1 MNKQKYMTKK
11 NILATL
17 ILFIGVLTL
26 QAKVVPAP
34 VFADG
39 MILQQQTEAAIW
51 GTAKPNSKVV
61 ITTTWSKSKT
71 VVNSDADGKWTARL
85 STPVAGGPYEITFN
99 DGEKLTL
106 KNVLIGEVWI
116 CSGQSN
122 MEMPL
127 KGFEA
132 QPVADAADA
141 IFSAKVSQPIRV
153 CMLKKTV
160 AYEVNDECQAK
171 WLEHSPSQI
180 GDASATAYFFAK
192 RLQET
197 LDIPVG
203 VVVVAVGGSP
213 IEAWMNEGVLRKGF
227 EGEFDFAH
235 LKNKKR
241 TRGKAHHDPCVL
253 YNGMLHS
260 VAGYTAKG
268 FVWYQ
273 GCANVADPNQYRR
286 LQPAFVQMLRSEW
299 QNENMPFYYTQLAP
313 HKSNTPDMMWIQAL
327 NTYEIPNSAMAT
339 THDLGDYTCIHPANK
354 KDLGDRLAYLA
365 LTRDYSLNVIDAEV
379 PMPIKYE
386 YGEGEVVVTFNVG
399 RMGLSPRSRDLDGF
413 ELAGEDGVYYPAKA
427 VVLRGGEHKA
437 KAIKVY
443 KCPQVAKP
451 VSVRYAWSR
460 WCPSTLFNCSEIPV
474 TPFDSTI
481 R

>member
-1 MNKQKYMTKK
+1 MTMK
-11 NILATL
+11 NILAAL
-17 ILFIGVLTL
+17 VLLMGTIAL
-26 QAKVVPAP
+26 QAKVTPAP

-39 MILQQQTEAAIW
+39 MILQQQTDAAIW

-61 ITTTWSKSKT
+61 ITTTWSKVKT
-71 VVNSDADGKWTARL
+71 KVHSDADGKWSAKL
-85 STPVAGGPYEITFN
+85 STPVAGGPYEITIS

-127 KGFEA
+127 KGFQA
-132 QPVADAADA
+132 QPIENSTEA
-141 IFSAKVSQPIRV
+141 ILGAKPSQPIRV
-153 CMLKKTV
+153 CMFKKKV
-160 AYEVNDECQAK
+160 AYEVEDVCSAR
-171 WLEHSPSQI
+171 WLEHSPAQI

-213 IEAWMNEGVLRKGF
+213 IEAWMSEELLRNEF
-227 EGEFDFAH
+227 AGEFDFAH
-235 LKNKKR
+235 LQNKKR
-241 TRGKAHHDPCVL
+241 TRAKAHHDPCVL

-260 VAGYTAKG
+260 VVGYTAKG

-273 GCANVADPNQYRR
+273 GCANVANPSQYRR
-286 LQPAFVQMLRSEW
+286 LQPAFVKMLRSEW

-313 HKSNTPDMMWIQAL
+313 HKSNSDLPAMLWAQAL
-327 NTYEIPNSAMAT
+327 NSFEIPNSAMAT
-339 THDLGDYTCIHPANK
+339 THDISDYIAIHPANK

-365 LTRDYSLNVIDAEV
+365 LTRDYGMNVIDAMV
-379 PMPIKYE
+379 PIPIKYE
-386 YGEGEVVVTFNVG
+386 FREGDAIVTFNVG
-399 RMGLSPRSRDLDGF
+399 PMGLSPRSKDLDGF
-413 ELAGEDGVYYPAKA
+413 ELAGEDGVFYPAKA
-427 VVLRGGEHKA
+427 FVLRGKGYNS

-443 KCPQVAKP
+443 QCPEVTKP
-451 VSVRYAWSR
+451 VAVRYAWKN
-460 WCPSTLFNCSEIPV
+460 WCPSTLYNCSGIPA
-474 TPFDSTI
+474 TPFNSTI